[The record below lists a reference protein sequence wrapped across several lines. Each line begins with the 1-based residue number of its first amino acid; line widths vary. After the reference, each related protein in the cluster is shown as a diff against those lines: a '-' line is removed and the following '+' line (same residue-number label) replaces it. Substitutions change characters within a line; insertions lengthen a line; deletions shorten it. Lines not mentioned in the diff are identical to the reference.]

1 MITTASSP
9 WKNKATAQWRNIVVS
24 LVFLIGLVASFSA
37 IFATESATAQINGSD
52 GCTSMTLIGDH
63 QGVQDMRA
71 DIEGKAESELGIKDF
86 ESQVYNGRNVNQIAR
101 QIKSSNLS
109 GRCVIIEAG
118 TGDLKSNRK
127 EIEKSLDSAMKAIN
141 ASGAKKV
148 FWVSPVVDDARSGK
162 DYSTKIF
169 ADALREKSGG
179 KVKVINIQQLSVK
192 GDLFN
197 DNGLTMTEDGYKERV
212 DLIIKKAKPIANPD
226 GKNSDNNS
234 GDNKDSKDNNS
245 GDNNSGDN
253 NPGNNAGNNSGN
265 NSGNNNSGNNSGNNA
280 GNNSGNSNSGNNSGN
295 NNSRNN
301 SGSNSGNNNSSNN
314 NSGGSNPGNNSGSN
328 NSGNSNG
335 SSNNSGGNLQ
345 GGERSSGNAESGRGN
360 NDTVVVDGGP
370 GRNVDTQ
377 LSSPLAMSNNI
388 AEYGKSNASQF
399 LIINRWG
406 GFNIASPAFR
416 FDHPTDSVQGT
427 FNALF
432 SNGLFNLAQF
442 FFSFLVNGLLLLVG
456 DSIPTLGIKVA
467 NATFALLIGGPAGSK
482 SMVTSIAT
490 ALATI
495 AFVFSFM
502 TAIDTKVRMTPR
514 QRVMHVA
521 SSVMRTMVAVM
532 MFLFV
537 AYQSSKN
544 HNEDYTSDLVNAVSN
559 AGDESVDID
568 TDNSGSENRE
578 KSAGDFTSWEPLS
591 LGWFLSLAY
600 FLGNQVAS
608 AGFNIGSA
616 LIIYPIDKASSSIDN
631 AFSGNDLRPAC
642 DRYIDS
648 VNLAFRGTKF
658 AEDSAAVSTTLSS
671 LDYTYVRL
679 VIKPYSYLWG
689 GTSFQSGNSYCRDF
703 EQKASR
709 PAGEVLL
716 MARSAGM
723 WKEAAGSGNII
734 KNKDVSPNKY
744 ANGTHISSAATS
756 NLSSGLVSGQPGVL
770 VTAEGRWQG
779 DNEYAALERAT
790 NFIDGGKSKSVSNA
804 DPGLYY
810 FASCVWTPDSANS
823 HIDSSMKGI
832 TSMGP
837 AGLSDKDSDLPP
849 YEVEVELNRY
859 TKESLDKSAGIVS
872 GVGSVGST
880 SDKYNEF
887 FDNAKGG
894 DGGEAK
900 EQEQE
905 EDTEDNKDSD
915 KDKDS
920 EDKDSDKD
928 SEDKDSEDKDSEG
941 TDDGG
946 ESDTGDKE
954 EKENEDK
961 DKEKVK
967 IPSPKYRRLN
977 DEDCQN
983 PFVFYLDSIGSEGLS
998 GWNSKNQ
1005 WAERWDYTPLPPPSL
1020 VESISSA
1027 VAGATSDAI
1036 KSIPGVSSMSSIG
1049 NDIKRLGQWSADKI
1063 GDAVDAAEDK
1073 IEGETLEPID
1083 PEDNPRI
1090 DPAAALDESSNSSGY
1105 NTAKD
1110 FWEYRAGLHTDGTT
1124 TVISLII
1131 TLIGVA
1137 MIILYIIPIM
1147 LLTIVNMVFAIYL
1160 MIAGGGLAI
1169 NLILMAFR
1177 SSKPKGAR

>member
-9 WKNKATAQWRNIVVS
+9 WKNKATAQWRNIIVS

-37 IFATESATAQINGSD
+37 IFATDSATAQINGSD

-118 TGDLKSNRK
+118 TGDLKSSRK

-226 GKNSDNNS
+226 GKNNDNKS

-245 GDNNSGDN
+245 GNNNSGN
-253 NPGNNAGNNSGN
+253 SNSGNNNSGNNNSGNNNSGNNNSGNNSSGNNSGNNNSGNNNSGGSNPGSNPGNNSGN
-265 NSGNNNSGNNSGNNA
+265 NSGNNNSGNNSG
-280 GNNSGNSNSGNNSGN
+280 GNIEG
-295 NNSRNN
+295 R
-301 SGSNSGNNNSSNN
+301 
-314 NSGGSNPGNNSGSN
+314 
-328 NSGNSNG
+328 
-335 SSNNSGGNLQ
+335 
-345 GGERSSGNAESGRGN
+345 ERSSGNAESGRGN
-360 NDTVVVDGGP
+360 NDNVVVDGSP
-370 GRNVDTQ
+370 GRNMDTQ

-416 FDHPTDSVQGT
+416 FDHPTDSAQGT

-544 HNEDYTSDLVNAVSN
+544 HNEDYTSDLVNEVSN

-658 AEDSAAVSTTLSS
+658 AEDSSAVSTTLSS

-734 KNKDVSPNKY
+734 KNKDVSPSKY

-849 YEVEVELNRY
+849 YEVEVELNKY

-887 FDNAKGG
+887 FDNAKN
-894 DGGEAK
+894 GGESGESK

-920 EDKDSDKD
+920 EDKDS
-928 SEDKDSEDKDSEG
+928 KDSEDKDSEG

-946 ESDTGDKE
+946 ATDTGDKE
-954 EKENEDK
+954 EKKQE
-961 DKEKVK
+961 DKEKKKIK

-983 PFVFYLDSIGSEGLS
+983 PFVFYLDSVGSEGLS

-1020 VESISSA
+1020 IDSISSA
-1027 VAGATSDAI
+1027 ITGASKGAVESAGNVAKSGAKAASGFLKVNPSTSGLGLVLDAVGSLGVFGTSDDEED
-1036 KSIPGVSSMSSIG
+1036 S
-1049 NDIKRLGQWSADKI
+1049 NDDS
-1063 GDAVDAAEDK
+1063 EDN
-1073 IEGETLEPID
+1073 EDTLAPIH
-1083 PEDNPRI
+1083 PEDNPKL
-1090 DPAAALDESSNSSGY
+1090 DPAAALDESVNSSGY

-1131 TLIGVA
+1131 MLIGVA

>member
-1 MITTASSP
+1 MIITASSP
-9 WKNKATAQWRNIVVS
+9 WKNKATAQWRNIVIS

-37 IFATESATAQINGSD
+37 IFATDSATAQINGSD

-71 DIEGKAESELGIKDF
+71 DMEGKAESELGIKDF

-118 TGDLKSNRK
+118 TGDLKSSRK

-212 DLIIKKAKPIANPD
+212 DLIIKKAKPIANLG
-226 GKNSDNNS
+226 GKNNDNKS
-234 GDNKDSKDNNS
+234 GDNKDSSNNNSGNNS
-245 GDNNSGDN
+245 GDS
-253 NPGNNAGNNSGN
+253 NSGN
-265 NSGNNNSGNNSGNNA
+265 NSGNNNSGNN
-280 GNNSGNSNSGNNSGN
+280 NSGNNNSGN
-295 NNSRNN
+295 NNSGSN
-301 SGSNSGNNNSSNN
+301 SGDNSGNNNSGNNSSGNNNPGDNNSGNNSGGNNSGNSSGSGN
-314 NSGGSNPGNNSGSN
+314 NSGGSLEGR
-328 NSGNSNG
+328 
-335 SSNNSGGNLQ
+335 
-345 GGERSSGNAESGRGN
+345 ERSSGNAESGRGN
-360 NDTVVVDGGP
+360 EDNVVVDGGP

-377 LSSPLAMSNNI
+377 LSSPLAMSKNI

-399 LIINRWG
+399 LIVNRWG

-416 FDHPTDSVQGT
+416 IDQPVSTGQGS
-427 FNALF
+427 FNSLL

-442 FFSFLVNGLLLLVG
+442 FFSILINGLLLVVG
-456 DSIPTLGIKVA
+456 DSVPTLGIKVA
-467 NATFALLIGGPAGSK
+467 NAAFALLIGGYAGSK
-482 SMVTSIAT
+482 GIVTSIAT
-490 ALATI
+490 ALCTI

-502 TAIDTKVRMTPR
+502 TAIDTKARMTPK
-514 QRVMHVA
+514 QRIMHVG
-521 SSVMRTMVAVM
+521 SSVMRVMVAVM
-532 MFLFV
+532 AFLFV

-544 HNEDYTSDLVNAVSN
+544 HNEDYTSELVHEISTAK
-559 AGDESVDID
+559 DENVDID
-568 TDNSGSENRE
+568 PKNTGAENRE
-578 KSAGDFTSWEPLS
+578 KTAGDFTSWEPFS

-616 LIIYPIDKASSSIDN
+616 LVIYPIDKVSTAIDD

-642 DRYIDS
+642 DRYVDS

-658 AEDSAAVSTTLSS
+658 ATGSPAISTTLSS

-689 GTSFQSGNSYCRDF
+689 GSSFQSGNSYCRDF
-703 EQKASR
+703 EQKAGRS
-709 PAGEVLL
+709 AGEMLL
-716 MARSAGM
+716 MARGAGM

-734 KNKDVSPNKY
+734 ESQGVSPDKY
-744 ANGTHISSAATS
+744 ANGSHISSAATS
-756 NLSSGLVSGQPGVL
+756 NLSSGLISGQAGVL
-770 VTAEGRWQG
+770 VTPEGRWQG
-779 DNEYAALERAT
+779 DNEYSAMERA
-790 NFIDGGKSKSVSNA
+790 NSFLKGGKDKSVSDA
-804 DPGLYY
+804 DPGTYY
-810 FASCVWTPDSANS
+810 FASCVWTPDSTTS
-823 HIDSSMKGI
+823 HIDSSMKGV

-837 AGLSDKDSDLPP
+837 AGLSDKDQNLPP
-849 YEVEVELNRY
+849 YEVEVEMNKY
-859 TKESLDKSAGIVS
+859 MEESLDKSAGIVS
-872 GVGSVGST
+872 GVGSVGAT
-880 SDKYNEF
+880 ADKYNEF

-894 DGGEAK
+894 GEEA

-905 EDTEDNKDSD
+905 EDTEDNKDAD

-920 EDKDSDKD
+920 EDKD

-946 ESDTGDKE
+946 SSDTGDKE
-954 EKENEDK
+954 EKEQEDK
-961 DKEKVK
+961 DKKKIK
-967 IPSPKYRRLN
+967 IPSPQYRRLN

-983 PFVFYLDSIGSEGLS
+983 PFVFYLDSIGSEGMS
-998 GWNSKNQ
+998 GWNSKSQ
-1005 WAERWDYTPLPPPSL
+1005 WAERWDYTPLPPPTLIDSL
-1020 VESISSA
+1020 SSA
-1027 VAGATSDAI
+1027 LSGASKDAI
-1036 KSIPGVSSMSSIG
+1036 ENIPGASWLSKVRDTAKSAGEWFSKNIMG
-1049 NDIKRLGQWSADKI
+1049 NDDKDDSDDDS
-1063 GDAVDAAEDK
+1063 GDSGD
-1073 IEGETLEPID
+1073 TLDPID
-1083 PEDNPRI
+1083 PEDNPKM
-1090 DPAAALDESSNSSGY
+1090 DPSVALDESVNSSGY

-1110 FWEYRAGLHTDGTT
+1110 FWEYRAGYHTDGTT
-1124 TVISLII
+1124 TVVSLIV
-1131 TLIGVA
+1131 TFIGVG
-1137 MIILYIIPIM
+1137 MIILYIIPV
-1147 LLTIVNMVFAIYL
+1147 LLLGIVNIVFAIYL
-1160 MIAGGGLAI
+1160 MLSGGGLAT

>member
-1 MITTASSP
+1 MS
-9 WKNKATAQWRNIVVS
+9 KNI
-24 LVFLIGLVASFSA
+24 
-37 IFATESATAQINGSD
+37 
-52 GCTSMTLIGDH
+52 
-63 QGVQDMRA
+63 
-71 DIEGKAESELGIKDF
+71 
-86 ESQVYNGRNVNQIAR
+86 
-101 QIKSSNLS
+101 
-109 GRCVIIEAG
+109 
-118 TGDLKSNRK
+118 
-127 EIEKSLDSAMKAIN
+127 
-141 ASGAKKV
+141 
-148 FWVSPVVDDARSGK
+148 
-162 DYSTKIF
+162 ST
-169 ADALREKSGG
+169 
-179 KVKVINIQQLSVK
+179 
-192 GDLFN
+192 
-197 DNGLTMTEDGYKERV
+197 
-212 DLIIKKAKPIANPD
+212 
-226 GKNSDNNS
+226 
-234 GDNKDSKDNNS
+234 
-245 GDNNSGDN
+245 
-253 NPGNNAGNNSGN
+253 
-265 NSGNNNSGNNSGNNA
+265 
-280 GNNSGNSNSGNNSGN
+280 
-295 NNSRNN
+295 
-301 SGSNSGNNNSSNN
+301 
-314 NSGGSNPGNNSGSN
+314 
-328 NSGNSNG
+328 
-335 SSNNSGGNLQ
+335 
-345 GGERSSGNAESGRGN
+345 
-360 NDTVVVDGGP
+360 
-370 GRNVDTQ
+370 
-377 LSSPLAMSNNI
+377 
-388 AEYGKSNASQF
+388 YGKSNASQF

-406 GFNIASPAFR
+406 GFNIASPNFR
-416 FDHPTDSVQGT
+416 FDQPIGSIQGS

-467 NATFALLIGGPAGSK
+467 NATFALLVGGSAGSK

-495 AFVFSFM
+495 SFIFSFM
-502 TAIDTKVRMTPR
+502 TAIDTRIRMTPR

-521 SSVMRTMVAVM
+521 SSVMKTMVAVM

-544 HNEDYTSDLVNAVSN
+544 HNEDYTSDLVNEISN
-559 AGDESVDID
+559 AKDESVDID
-568 TDNSGSENRE
+568 MNNDGSDKRE
-578 KSAGDFTSWEPLS
+578 RAAGDFTSWEPLS

-616 LIIYPIDKASSSIDN
+616 LIIYPIDKVSSSVDN

-648 VNLAFRGTKF
+648 VNLAFRGTQF
-658 AEDSAAVSTTLSS
+658 AEDSSAVSTTLSS

-716 MARSAGM
+716 MARSAGI

-734 KNKDVSPNKY
+734 DSRGVSPDKY
-744 ANGTHISSAATS
+744 ANGTHISSAAES
-756 NLSSGLVSGQPGVL
+756 NLSSGLVSGQSGVL
-770 VTAEGRWQG
+770 VTSEGRWQG

-790 NFIDGGKSKSVSNA
+790 NFIDGGKSKSFSSS

-887 FDNAKGG
+887 FENAKGG

-915 KDKDS
+915 KDKDKDS
-920 EDKDSDKD
+920 EDKE

-954 EKENEDK
+954 DKENEDK
-961 DKEKVK
+961 EKEKVK

-983 PFVFYLDSIGSEGLS
+983 PFVFYLDSIGSESLS

-1020 VESISSA
+1020 IDSISSA
-1027 VAGATSDAI
+1027 VAGATGEAL
-1036 KSIPGVSSMSSIG
+1036 KNIPGASPMISVV
-1049 NDIKRLGQWSADKI
+1049 NDVKKAGQWLADKVGGAI
-1063 GDAVDAAEDK
+1063 ESGKEKV
-1073 IEGETLEPID
+1073 EGETLEPID
-1083 PEDNPRI
+1083 PEDNPRL
-1090 DPAAALDESSNSSGY
+1090 DPAAALDESVNSSGY

-1131 TLIGVA
+1131 MLIGVA
-1137 MIILYIIPIM
+1137 MIVLYIIPIM
-1147 LLTIVNMVFAIYL
+1147 LLTIINMVFAIYL

>member
-37 IFATESATAQINGSD
+37 IFATDSATAQINGSD

-71 DIEGKAESELGIKDF
+71 DMEGKAESELGIKDF

-118 TGDLKSNRK
+118 TGDLKSSRK

-212 DLIIKKAKPIANPD
+212 DLIIKKAKPIANPG
-226 GKNSDNNS
+226 GKNNDNKS
-234 GDNKDSKDNNS
+234 GDNKDSSNNNSGNNSGNSNSGDNSENNNS
-245 GDNNSGDN
+245 GDNSGNNNSGGNSGNNNSDN
-253 NPGNNAGNNSGN
+253 NNSGNNSGSNPGNNNSGN
-265 NSGNNNSGNNSGNNA
+265 NSGNNNSG
-280 GNNSGNSNSGNNSGN
+280 
-295 NNSRNN
+295 
-301 SGSNSGNNNSSNN
+301 
-314 NSGGSNPGNNSGSN
+314 SNPGNNSG
-328 NSGNSNG
+328 GNPG
-335 SSNNSGGNLQ
+335 

-360 NDTVVVDGGP
+360 SDTVSVDGGP

-406 GFNIASPAFR
+406 GFNIAAPAFR
-416 FDHPTDSVQGT
+416 FDHPTDSAQGT

-467 NATFALLIGGPAGSK
+467 NATFALLVGGSTGSK

-544 HNEDYTSDLVNAVSN
+544 HNEDYTSDLVNEVSN
-559 AGDESVDID
+559 AGDESIDID

-648 VNLAFRGTKF
+648 VNLAFRGTRF
-658 AEDSAAVSTTLSS
+658 AEGSAAVSTTLSS

-689 GTSFQSGNSYCRDF
+689 GTSFQAGNSYCRDF

-779 DNEYAALERAT
+779 DNEYSALERAT

-837 AGLSDKDSDLPP
+837 TGLSDKDSDLPP
-849 YEVEVELNRY
+849 YEVEVETNRY
-859 TKESLDKSAGIVS
+859 IKESLDKSAGIVS

-894 DGGEAK
+894 DGGEEK

-905 EDTEDNKDSD
+905 EDTEDNKDAD

-920 EDKDSDKD
+920 EDKDSDK
-928 SEDKDSEDKDSEG
+928 DKDSEDKDSEG

-961 DKEKVK
+961 DKEKIK

-983 PFVFYLDSIGSEGLS
+983 PFVFYLDSVGSEGLS

-1020 VESISSA
+1020 VDSISSA

-1036 KSIPGVSSMSSIG
+1036 KSIPGVGSMSNVG
-1049 NDIKRLGQWSADKI
+1049 NDIKRLGQWGVDKI
-1063 GDAVDAAEDK
+1063 GDAIEAAEDK
-1073 IEGETLEPID
+1073 VEGETLEPID
-1083 PEDNPRI
+1083 PEDNPRV

-1131 TLIGVA
+1131 MLIGVA
-1137 MIILYIIPIM
+1137 MIVLYIIPIM
-1147 LLTIVNMVFAIYL
+1147 LLTIINMVFAIYL